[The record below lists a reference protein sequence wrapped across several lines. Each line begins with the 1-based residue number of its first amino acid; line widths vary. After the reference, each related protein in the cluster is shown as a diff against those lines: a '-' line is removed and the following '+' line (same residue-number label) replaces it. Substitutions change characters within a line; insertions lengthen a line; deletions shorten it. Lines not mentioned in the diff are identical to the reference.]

1 MNSERP
7 RVEGFFDADT
17 FTISYV
23 VACPRTRHCVVID
36 PVLDY
41 APNSGRTSTASAD
54 NIARYLRENDLRLDC
69 ILETHVH
76 ADHLSAADYLRG
88 LLGAPVG
95 IGARVTEVQQLFCR
109 MFNLGAGSSCDA
121 SAFDRLFA
129 DGEQF
134 RIGELTATV
143 LHTPGHTPACVS
155 YLIGDALFVGD
166 TLFMPD
172 YGTARCD
179 FPGGSAEALYR
190 SIRRLLA
197 LPDATRMF
205 LCHDYL
211 PAGRRQY
218 RWETTVAAQHAD
230 NVHIR
235 DGVGETE
242 FVRLRRER
250 DATLDAPRLLL
261 PSVQV
266 NIRAGALP
274 PAEAN
279 GTRYLKIPLNVL

>member
-1 MNSERP
+1 MNSEKAQI
-7 RVEGFFDADT
+7 EGFFDADT

-23 VACPRTRHCVVID
+23 VSCPRTQHCVIID

-54 NIARYLRENDLRLDC
+54 NIVRYVREHRLQVDS

-76 ADHLSAADYLRG
+76 ADHLSAADYLRSVF
-88 LLGAPVG
+88 GAPIG
-95 IGARVTEVQQLFCR
+95 IGDNVSEVQQVFCQ
-109 MFNLGAGSSCDA
+109 MFNLGAGATCDSSV
-121 SAFDRLFA
+121 FDRLLG
-129 DGEQF
+129 DQTQF
-134 RIGELTATV
+134 RIGELPVTV

-155 YLIGDALFVGD
+155 YLVGDAVFVGD

-179 FPGGSAEALYR
+179 FPGGDAHALYR

-197 LPDATRMF
+197 LPGETRMF

-218 RWETTVAAQHAD
+218 RWETTVATQRAE
-230 NVHIR
+230 NIHIR
-235 DGVGETE
+235 DGVSESA
-242 FVRLRRER
+242 FVQLRLER
-250 DATLDAPRLLL
+250 DATLDVPRLLL

-279 GTRYLKIPLNVL
+279 GNRYLKIPLNVL